1 MDLRVTGQGV
11 ATNEVMFDQTVE
23 QTIDTDFTL
32 PDYCPDIS
40 RVLKC
45 KITPK
50 INSKTLNGTT
60 LSIEGCACINLIFAD
75 ADNGINSYEYLA
87 PFNRSFVTDEAV
99 DYGSVVVRA
108 RPEYV
113 NYRAITPRK
122 LEVHGALT
130 LNAKIIAKN
139 TTEVLSDVDNEDIQI
154 LRGEARITNPMGMS
168 EKYLIIED
176 ELELGQGQP
185 AIRNLLRS
193 DARAVINECK
203 IISNK
208 AVIKGELMVNTLYI
222 PEDGTLPQSL
232 ESALP
237 FSQIVDIDGVNEDCE
252 CDAKAE
258 VVSLEV
264 KPRTGMSGEAR
275 SFILSA
281 KLSIM
286 ISAYC
291 NREIP
296 VVYDAYSIN
305 YETEIEKREV
315 LTERIACKINE
326 SYLCKKTLEFSPDTI
341 SSVAD
346 LWCDSEINGVRAE
359 GKQLI
364 INGTVHICFLA
375 YDPQNIPIYLE
386 RPVDFEYRYDMD
398 TEVSDMRCDPHIE
411 AVASSYTLIGNDRI
425 DVRVELAV
433 SAIVFDVIRLP
444 LIVSI
449 NVDENKP
456 KAKDETTSLVIYYA
470 DAGER
475 VWDIAKRYNTSPS
488 RVSEMNALKDEV
500 LQASK
505 MLLIPC

>member
-11 ATNEVMFDQTVE
+11 ATNTVVFDQTVE

-60 LSIEGCACINLIFAD
+60 LSIEGHACINLIFAD
-75 ADNGINSYEYLA
+75 EDNGINSYEYLA
-87 PFNRSFVTDEAV
+87 PFNRSFVTEEVV
-99 DYGSVVVRA
+99 DYGSVVVQA
-108 RPEYV
+108 KPDYI

-122 LEVHGALT
+122 LDVHGALT
-130 LNAKIIAKN
+130 LNAKIICKSI
-139 TTEVLSDVDNEDIQI
+139 TEVLSDVDNEDIQI
-154 LRGEARITNPMGMS
+154 LKGETKITNPMGMS

-193 DARAVINECK
+193 DARAVVNECK

-208 AVIKGELMVNTLYI
+208 AVIKGELMINALYI
-222 PEDGTLPQSL
+222 PDDGTLPQSL

-237 FSQIVDIDGVNEDCE
+237 FSQIVDIDGINEDCE
-252 CDAKAE
+252 CDTSVE
-258 VVSLEV
+258 VASLEL

-275 SFILSA
+275 SFVLSA
-281 KLSIM
+281 KLGIM
-286 ISAYC
+286 ITAYC
-291 NREIP
+291 NMEIP
-296 VVYDAYSIN
+296 VIYDAYSID
-305 YETEIEKREV
+305 YETNLDKREV
-315 LTERIACKINE
+315 VAEKIACKINE
-326 SYLCKKTLEFSPDTI
+326 SYLCKKTLEFSPDMI
-341 SSVAD
+341 NSVAD
-346 LWCDSEINGVRAE
+346 LWCDSEIKGVRSE
-359 GKQLI
+359 GKQLV
-364 INGTVHICFLA
+364 INGTVQICFLA

-398 TEVSDMRCDPHIE
+398 CQPSNMKCDPHIE
-411 AVASSYTLIGNDRI
+411 AVASSYTLIGSDRI

-433 SAIVFDVIRLP
+433 SAIVFDVMRLP

-449 NVDENKP
+449 DVDESSP
-456 KAKDETTSLVIYYA
+456 KKKDDTTSLVIYYA
-470 DAGER
+470 DAGEKI
-475 VWDIAKRYNTSPS
+475 WDIAKRYNTAPS
-488 RVSEMNALKDEV
+488 RVSELNSLEGE
-500 LQASK
+500 LLPTSK